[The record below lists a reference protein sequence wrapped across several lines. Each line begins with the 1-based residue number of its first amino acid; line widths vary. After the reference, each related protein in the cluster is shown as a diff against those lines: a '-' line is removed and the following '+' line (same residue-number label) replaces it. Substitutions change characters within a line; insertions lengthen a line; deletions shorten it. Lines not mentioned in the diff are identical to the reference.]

1 MDKRGWERT
10 IGPLIILAALFLV
23 MSPELGALLLVM
35 NSLGLDLIVLL
46 CAIQLRVSSL
56 SLWQSLAVDRS
67 RVCVTSFAIFRF
79 VLRTT
84 GVLLA
89 PGRATVGLCA
99 YLFVLSQTLWCP
111 LSTHPGAAT

>member
-1 MDKRGWERT
+1 MDKRSWERK
-10 IGPLIILAALFLV
+10 IGPLIILATLFLV
-23 MSPELGALLLVM
+23 MSPELGALLIVV

-46 CAIQLRVSSL
+46 CAIQLRVTSL
-56 SLWQSLAVDRS
+56 SLLQSLAVDRA
-67 RVCVTSFAIFRF
+67 RVCVTSFAIFRC

-89 PGRATVGLCA
+89 PGRATFGVCA

>member
-1 MDKRGWERT
+1 MDRRSWERK

-23 MSPELGALLLVM
+23 INPELSALFIVM

-56 SLWQSLAVDRS
+56 SLWRS
-67 RVCVTSFAIFRF
+67 VGRSWVCVASFAFFRC

-84 GVLLA
+84 GVLLP
-89 PGRATVGLCA
+89 PGRATVGLRA
-99 YLFVLSQTLWCP
+99 HLFALSQTLWCP
-111 LSTHPGAAT
+111 FSTHPEAAT